1 MAENAFVTWLQ
12 HPAPWEIEGELIR
25 ELRPPL
31 NLADNSH
38 HSFHGQL
45 SQLRRDA
52 KARAVKV
59 GDVLHEAPTQLHT
72 VENLSPVKLLVVRV
86 IEKGK
91 EPTVRLQ

>member
-1 MAENAFVTWLQ
+1 MTVELNQANPGTSGKHF
-12 HPAPWEIEGELIR
+12 HPA
-25 ELRPPL
+25 
-31 NLADNSH
+31 
-38 HSFHGQL
+38 HSFTYVLEGSETYTLEGQG
-45 SQLRRDA
+45 SNT
-52 KARAVKV
+52 VKV